1 MKPSEKKKILESV
14 SDIIFPS
21 ETNVEKFMRENNIT
35 KLRLYKTMYVDANG
49 YSTTGYTVNNI
60 DTDIYFRDGV
70 FSTKTQL
77 FLI

>member
-21 ETNVEKFMRENNIT
+21 ETSVEKFMRENNIT
-35 KLRLYKTMYVDANG
+35 KLRLYKTMYVDTNG
-49 YSTTGYTVNNI
+49 YSTTGYTVNNV